1 MARATEAS
9 GQTVDEAV
17 DKALAEL
24 GLRRDQ
30 VDVDVVTEGRKG
42 GFLRAGE
49 PAVVRVTAIEAAPA
63 EGGARVSRETSEGDD
78 DESRPR
84 RRRGRRGGRRRR
96 GGEGGEG
103 GEASNGGGADSGDGD
118 DRGGDRDGAG
128 RPAAAAS
135 LGGIRTGSDAVAT
148 ASRGDDDDD
157 DSDRGPRGGGRGGRN
172 ARGGRGRGGS
182 ASSGGGSS
190 SRGGGRSR
198 DREERSGEPI
208 IGVSDE
214 DAIPIPGTP
223 EELPYSPIE
232 DPADD
237 VDLAGSTLRDVLTLL
252 GYVETQITAREPETP
267 GDGTGLIEQIFD
279 IYGANDEVSDELGVL
294 IGRRGETLSAVQ
306 YLVNTIVSKGGNKPP
321 VFGVDIEGYRRR
333 REEMLVDLARD
344 IAQEVRE
351 TGDVITLEPMP
362 AHERRIVHIALR
374 EEAGVRTESVG
385 SGENRQVEILPED

>member
-1 MARATEAS
+1 MT
-9 GQTVDEAV
+9 
-17 DKALAEL
+17 ALE
-24 GLRRDQ
+24 
-30 VDVDVVTEGRKG
+30 V
-42 GFLRAGE
+42 
-49 PAVVRVTAIEAAPA
+49 APV
-63 EGGARVSRETSEGDD
+63 EGGDRVSRETSDGED

-96 GGEGGEG
+96 GGEA
-103 GEASNGGGADSGDGD
+103 GEASTDGSDRANGAGDSDDRDDRD
-118 DRGGDRDGAG
+118 DRGT
-128 RPAAAAS
+128 AAVAS
-135 LGGIRTGSDAVAT
+135 SGGSGGIRTGSEAVAT
-148 ASRGDDDDD
+148 ASRGDGDDDGGD
-157 DSDRGPRGGGRGGRN
+157 RDRGPRGGGRGGRGT
-172 ARGGRGRGGS
+172 RGGRGRGGS
-182 ASSGGGSS
+182 GGSSNGGPS

-198 DREERSGEPI
+198 EREERSGEPI

-237 VDLAGSTLRDVLTLL
+237 VDLAGSSLRDILTLL

-279 IYGANDEVSDELGVL
+279 IYGANDEMSDELGVL

-385 SGENRQVEILPED
+385 SGENRQVEILPEE